1 MDEKIVKQEI
11 QKLVDKFEKIDKDG
25 KSKKYNEEQT
35 KKNYILPLFRA
46 LGWDVESDDVKA
58 EEKVSKKRVDYA
70 FKINGVPKFYL
81 ECKPFREDIND
92 PKYAKQAIEYAWNK
106 SVTWAILCNFKGIK
120 VFNAEWKWDDKQP
133 TRNRFLDL
141 RYNEYNSS
149 CFKYLIWL
157 SRDNFEKGVLDE
169 QATILGKKAKK
180 LPISKQLLADFTEY
194 RNLLSK
200 DILRNNNKMNLSQE
214 ELDEIVQRIL
224 DRIIFIRTCEDK
236 TIESEKLESLIR
248 IHGKK
253 EGKLYKELNKKF
265 RDYDKGYNSKLFQ
278 EHLCE
283 NVIVSNDVLKHV
295 IFGTYRSK
303 KLDIRYDFSAINADI
318 LGNIYEQYLGH
329 ILKSTEKRAKLTN
342 GKAHRKEQGI
352 YYTPTY
358 IVDYIVRS
366 TLGEQLKKR
375 GTKVDE
381 IKILDPACGSGSFL
395 IKAFDIMIEYVLKK
409 ESKSSTLQ
417 SRFEDIHSGSG
428 GTLKRKTELLKNC
441 IFGVDLD
448 PQAVE
453 ITQLNLLLKLAEKR
467 YRLPTLKENIKCG
480 NSLNNEEREENL
492 FNYKQDF
499 KKIVMGGGFDVVIG
513 NPPYIR
519 QEELTSMKES
529 LKSFEIY
536 NGSNDIY
543 AYFFE
548 KGIKLLKNGGIFGF
562 IVSSKFMKTKYGKE
576 LRTFILKNT
585 KILKIIDFGDLPI
598 FSDATTY
605 PCIIILEKSWDSL
618 KKNNRNKILVSKI
631 NDLDFTSLQE
641 IIKKNNFKISQSS
654 LSEKPWTFSK
664 EEDISIKNKI
674 EKIGVP
680 LKQYIDEKLYRGITT
695 GCNDA
700 FIINEETKNNLIK
713 KDEKSRSIIKP
724 LLTGKDIK
732 RYRTNFN
739 KKYLIFTYTG
749 IDIDKFPAI
758 KNHLQN
764 YRDKLDKVWEVKHGK
779 HPWYELRGC
788 SYYDKFS
795 DEKIIYPR
803 INIRPNFTL
812 DLEGFFIQDSCF
824 FIPSGSTYL
833 LGILNSKLMEY
844 YVKFVCSLLR
854 GGYYDY
860 RYQYV
865 ELFPIANPEKSS
877 KDELS
882 MQVKKML
889 NLQKQLIELN
899 NKKTDEQLRIKDEI
913 KKIDAKIDELVYT
926 LYDLTKEEIKTIED
940 SLS

>member
-1 MDEKIVKQEI
+1 
-11 QKLVDKFEKIDKDG
+11 
-25 KSKKYNEEQT
+25 
-35 KKNYILPLFRA
+35 
-46 LGWDVESDDVKA
+46 
-58 EEKVSKKRVDYA
+58 
-70 FKINGVPKFYL
+70 
-81 ECKPFREDIND
+81 
-92 PKYAKQAIEYAWNK
+92 
-106 SVTWAILCNFKGIK
+106 
-120 VFNAEWKWDDKQP
+120 
-133 TRNRFLDL
+133 
-141 RYNEYNSS
+141 
-149 CFKYLIWL
+149 
-157 SRDNFEKGVLDE
+157 
-169 QATILGKKAKK
+169 
-180 LPISKQLLADFTEY
+180 
-194 RNLLSK
+194 
-200 DILRNNNKMNLSQE
+200 
-214 ELDEIVQRIL
+214 
-224 DRIIFIRTCEDK
+224 
-236 TIESEKLESLIR
+236 
-248 IHGKK
+248 
-253 EGKLYKELNKKF
+253 
-265 RDYDKGYNSKLFQ
+265 
-278 EHLCE
+278 
-283 NVIVSNDVLKHV
+283 
-295 IFGTYRSK
+295 
-303 KLDIRYDFSAINADI
+303 
-318 LGNIYEQYLGH
+318 
-329 ILKSTEKRAKLTN
+329 
-342 GKAHRKEQGI
+342 
-352 YYTPTY
+352 
-358 IVDYIVRS
+358 
-366 TLGEQLKKR
+366 
-375 GTKVDE
+375 
-381 IKILDPACGSGSFL
+381 
-395 IKAFDIMIEYVLKK
+395 
-409 ESKSSTLQ
+409 
-417 SRFEDIHSGSG
+417 
-428 GTLKRKTELLKNC
+428 
-441 IFGVDLD
+441 
-448 PQAVE
+448 
-453 ITQLNLLLKLAEKR
+453 
-467 YRLPTLKENIKCG
+467 
-480 NSLNNEEREENL
+480 
-492 FNYKQDF
+492 
-499 KKIVMGGGFDVVIG
+499 MGGGFDVVIG